1 MEETPEYPCSHCGYD
16 PATDPSQAYVLRP
29 GTILRGKYIIGA
41 PLGQG
46 GFGITYIGW
55 DLSAERKVAIKE
67 YFPSGQVSRNTTISN
82 ELLWY
87 TTDQARFAQGGG
99 MESFQKEARK
109 MALVANIPQVVNVLE
124 VFQENATA
132 YIVMDFVEGETLQ
145 KRLKKTG
152 PLPWNQAKDI
162 FLPVVNAMV
171 QVHKAGLIH
180 RDLSPDNLMLE
191 PSGSVRILD
200 LGAAKDLNINS
211 GASSMQVAKGGF
223 SPLEQYTQRGGSGTW
238 TDVYALAATMYYT
251 LTGVLPPAA
260 VDRVSGDTLRWDL
273 PQLLALPKNVLEAMQ
288 RAMVLLAEK
297 RTQTMAEFAGQLT
310 QAAPDP
316 RPNPTPAR
324 KKWLIPVVAAAAVL
338 LVVGRIAA
346 MGGGKKEEAASGSL
360 KNYIFSAVSPHTSDH
375 PNDFDSDK
383 EYTSLVDAGT
393 DAVYTFANGART
405 ELFFDDKD
413 QERCRIFTDQDGHR
427 ALIFT
432 AEYDTDGNIAQER
445 FYDGD
450 GTLQRLDVSVYNSDG
465 KYLEQTTYDSSS
477 QVLLRGEWTY
487 DSQGRL
493 LSYSQTNASEK
504 VLYSSASTY
513 DADGIQTATWND
525 IDGTSGVSTYN
536 ADGKLV
542 YSTYYNANGKEES
555 HSEYVYDADGRQIQS
570 FQYDRNNTL
579 TYQTDFTYSGDKLIQ
594 RTSYYKG
601 EWNCT
606 RDMLYGPRDI
616 LFGNEFTS
624 DYSHDYDEDV
634 KSISGRTFRSFSTD
648 LSDSEYASDGVTYY
662 NWLGDYICNEFY
674 RKDGTLSSKS
684 EYHFDADGIETGHT
698 YTYYS
703 SYDDTYSVTEYDT
716 DNNPISE
723 ETRSNTDNALVSWT
737 EYEYA
742 GNARTERRYDA
753 DGSLTGWEEAL
764 YNDNGDTLWEKTYD
778 AEGSLSYTYEY
789 HYDANGVRTG
799 HTYTY
804 YKSWNNTK
812 IVTEY
817 DADWNKLWEKTYDAS
832 GKLIESK

>member
-1 MEETPEYPCSHCGYD
+1 MEETPAYPCSHCGFD
-16 PATDPSQAYVLRP
+16 PAANPSQPYVLRP
-29 GTILRGKYIIGA
+29 GTIVRGKYILGA

-55 DLSAERKVAIKE
+55 DLAAERKVAIKE

-87 TTDQARFAQGGG
+87 TTEAARFAQDGG

-109 MALVANIPQVVNVLE
+109 MARVANIPQVVNVLE

-152 PLPWNQAKDI
+152 PLLWDQAKDI

-171 QVHKAGLIH
+171 QVHRAGLIH

-191 PSGSVRILD
+191 PGGSVRILD

-211 GASSMQVAKGGF
+211 GASSMQVAKSGF

-273 PQLLALPKNVLEAMQ
+273 PQLLALPKNVLDAMQ
-288 RAMVLLAEK
+288 KAMILLAEK

-316 RPNPTPAR
+316 RPKPAR
-324 KKWLIPVVAAAAVL
+324 KKWLIPAVAAAAVL
-338 LVVGRIAA
+338 LVIGSIAV
-346 MGGGKKEEAASGSL
+346 MGGRKKGSAPSESLNTSTSGP
-360 KNYIFSAVSPHTSDH
+360 VSPPISEH
-375 PNDFDSDK
+375 PNDFDDDK

-405 ELFFDDKD
+405 EIFFDDRD
-413 QERCRIFTDQDGHR
+413 RERCRIFTDQDGHR

-432 AEYDTDGNIAQER
+432 AEYNADGDITEER

-450 GTLQRLDVSVYNSDG
+450 GTLQRLDVSVYNSGGKCLSRTVYDG
-465 KYLEQTTYDSSS
+465 GG
-477 QVLLRGEWTY
+477 QVMENNVWTY
-487 DSQGRL
+487 DGQNRL
-493 LSYSQTNASEK
+493 LTYTQTNVSGT
-504 VLYSSASTY
+504 VLFSSNSTY
-513 DADGIQTATWND
+513 DADGIRTATSND
-525 IDGTSGVSTYN
+525 IDGTSAVST
-536 ADGKLV
+536 
-542 YSTYYNANGKEES
+542 
-555 HSEYVYDADGRQIQS
+555 YDADGNRVCYTKYDENGKEILRLEDFYDEEGREIQS
-570 FQYDRNNTL
+570 LQYNANHIL
-579 TYQTDFTYSGDKLIQ
+579 TFQTDSTYSGDKLI
-594 RTSYYKG
+594 RETVYYKG
-601 EWNCT
+601 EWSCT

-616 LFGNEFTS
+616 LFGNEYTS
-624 DYSHDYDEDV
+624 DYSHDYGERV
-634 KSISGRTFRSFSTD
+634 ESISGRTFRSFSIS
-648 LSDSEYASDGVTYY
+648 LSDSEYHFDSISYY
-662 NWLGDYICNEFY
+662 NWMGNHAGNEFY
-674 RKDGTLSSKS
+674 RKDGTLNSKS
-684 EYHFDADGIETGHT
+684 VYHFDDEGFETGYT

-703 SYDDTYSVTEYDT
+703 SYNDTYSVTEYDA

-742 GNARTERRYDA
+742 GNACTKTSYDA
-753 DGSLTGWEEAL
+753 DGSVTGWEESL
-764 YNDNGDTLWEKTYD
+764 TNDNGDTLWKKSYYAD
-778 AEGSLSYTYEY
+778 GSLYYTDEF
-789 HYDANGVRTG
+789 HFDANGEPTG
-799 HTYTY
+799 HTHTY
-804 YKSWNNTK
+804 YSSYNGNK

-817 DADWNKLWEKTYDAS
+817 DADWNELWEKTYDAS

>member
-16 PATDPSQAYVLRP
+16 PGANPSQAYVLRP
-29 GTILRGKYIIGA
+29 GTIVRGKYILGA

-55 DLSAERKVAIKE
+55 DLAVQRKVAIKE
-67 YFPSGQVSRNTTISN
+67 YYPSGQVSRNTTMSN
-82 ELLWY
+82 DLLWY
-87 TTDQARFAQGGG
+87 TTNQARFAQGGG

-145 KRLKKTG
+145 NRLKKTG
-152 PLPWNQAKDI
+152 PLPWEQAKDI

-180 RDLSPDNLMLE
+180 RDLSPDNLMLQ
-191 PSGSVRILD
+191 PDGSVRILD

-223 SPLEQYTQRGGSGTW
+223 SPLEQYTQKGGSGTW

-260 VDRVSGDTLRWDL
+260 VDRVSGDALRWDL

-288 RAMVLLAEK
+288 KAMVLLAEK
-297 RTQTMAEFAGQLT
+297 RTQTMAEFANQLAKPT
-310 QAAPDP
+310 PEP
-316 RPNPTPAR
+316 RPKPAP
-324 KKWLIPVVAAAAVL
+324 KKWLIPAVAAAAVL
-338 LVVGRIAA
+338 LVIGSIAV
-346 MGGGKKEEAASGSL
+346 MGGGKKGGALSESLQTSISGAASPRISEH
-360 KNYIFSAVSPHTSDH
+360 PDH
-375 PNDFDSDK
+375 FDDDK
-383 EYTSLVDAGT
+383 EYTSLVNAGT
-393 DAVYTFANGART
+393 DAVYTFANGVRT
-405 ELFFDDKD
+405 ELFFDDED
-413 QERCRIFTDQDGHR
+413 QERCRIFTDQDSSR
-427 ALIFT
+427 VLIFT
-432 AEYDTDGNIAQER
+432 AEYDADGNIAEER

-450 GTLQRLDVSVYNSDG
+450 GTLRRLDVSVYNSDG
-465 KYLEQTTYDSSS
+465 KYLEQTTYDGSS
-477 QVLLRGEWTY
+477 QVLLRGKWTY

-493 LSYSQTNASEK
+493 LSYSQANASKK

-513 DADGIQTATWND
+513 DADGIRTSTWND

-542 YSTYYNANGKEES
+542 YYTYCNANGKEEF
-555 HSEYVYDADGRQIQS
+555 HSEYVYDADGRQIQV

-579 TYQTDFTYSGDKLIQ
+579 TYQTDSTYSGDKLIQ
-594 RTSYYKG
+594 RTGYYKG
-601 EWNCT
+601 EWSYT
-606 RDMLYGPRDI
+606 QDMLYGPRDI
-616 LFGNEFTS
+616 LFGSEYTS

-634 KSISGRTFRSFSTD
+634 KSIGGSIFRSFSTD
-648 LSDSEYASDGVTYY
+648 LSDGEYASNGVTYY
-662 NWLGDYICNEFY
+662 NWLGDYSGNEYY
-674 RKDGTLSSKS
+674 RKDGTLSSRS

-698 YTYYS
+698 YTYYN
-703 SYDDTYSVTEYDT
+703 SYGDTYSVTEYDT
-716 DNNPISE
+716 DNNPLSE
-723 ETRSNTDNALVSWT
+723 NTYSNSDNARVSWT

-742 GNARTERRYDA
+742 GNTCTERRYDA
-753 DGSLTGWEEAL
+753 DGSLTGWEETL
-764 YNDNGDTLWEKTYD
+764 KNDNGDTLWEKTYD
-778 AEGSLSYTYEY
+778 ADGSLGYTYEY
-789 HYDANGVRTG
+789 HYDVNGVRTG

-804 YKSWNNTK
+804 YNSWNNTK
-812 IVTEY
+812 TVTEY
-817 DADWNKLWEKTYDAS
+817 DADWNKLWEKTYDAD
-832 GKLIESK
+832 GKLISSK